1 MNNKYWIGAA
11 GLAAFITL
19 PGFQTG
25 AFAGRV
31 ESSMEDVE
39 RSQRL
44 GRDLVESP
52 ERAGAQPPFVR
63 SNASPNA
70 AAVASRDPRI
80 AEYLELH
87 GRAVD
92 GSVRSTMMPWSAL
105 QQIAN

>member
-1 MNNKYWIGAA
+1 MNNRCWISAA
-11 GLAAFITL
+11 GLAVFITL
-19 PGFQTG
+19 PGLQAG
-25 AFAGRV
+25 AFAGKV
-31 ESSMEDVE
+31 ESSMEAVV

-44 GRDLVESP
+44 SQNLVEAP
-52 ERAGAQPPFVR
+52 ERAAAQLPSVQN
-63 SNASPNA
+63 NASPRPSTG
-70 AAVASRDPRI
+70 ASRDPLL